1 MASSERAAPCRGP
14 VKIKRRAISQRAPRR
29 LRSGTFIV
37 PRALNPLASA
47 ESWTERGRSMAR
59 AKREDERLLSKDEQ
73 NLVVSDS
80 PPDDKKPSWK

>member
-1 MASSERAAPCRGP
+1 
-14 VKIKRRAISQRAPRR
+14 
-29 LRSGTFIV
+29 
-37 PRALNPLASA
+37 
-47 ESWTERGRSMAR
+47 MAR